1 MSTGG
6 NGCISQPLTLALVTV
21 LSHVVKLA
29 SIRVVDVVSMS
40 WLPIFFVLFFF
51 CCRRTKAQQLS
62 NLKACLTQTR
72 ASNQMELSQGCP
84 VDCDTC
90 VWVRVFHC
98 SLIVVVYKKKEEGKA
113 CILMS

>member
-51 CCRRTKAQQLS
+51 VAEEQKPS
-62 NLKACLTQTR
+62 SSLT
-72 ASNQMELSQGCP
+72 
-84 VDCDTC
+84 
-90 VWVRVFHC
+90 
-98 SLIVVVYKKKEEGKA
+98 
-113 CILMS
+113 